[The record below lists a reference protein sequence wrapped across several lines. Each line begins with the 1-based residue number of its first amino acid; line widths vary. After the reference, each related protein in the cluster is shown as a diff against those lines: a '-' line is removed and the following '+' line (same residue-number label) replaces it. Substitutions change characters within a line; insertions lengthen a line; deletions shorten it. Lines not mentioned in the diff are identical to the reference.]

1 MMRRN
6 SMMILP
12 AVILTFVLAIAGQS
26 QADWSLSFQGEVGRS
41 YSPYSGDR
49 ITSEYRRGYQVDDW
63 VERGASS
70 VTESPFFADGIRL
83 ASWSTGHDDD
93 YEYGVASAIYFF
105 EISPRAR
112 SVRIKISYD
121 GEAERSDFDDDIA
134 GRVWIRRTSI
144 GDDYEEYYPRDGRY
158 EDVDEPL
165 YGDTFVLRAR
175 KSLEILR
182 LPADD
187 YVDDGMMEIHIVAE
201 GRQRVDVKSIEVET
215 YSYAPKVR
223 VITRYYRDYN
233 WQPWNNYAYWY
244 FYTGPVYHFGDYY
257 YVRYTYPRYHHNYIE
272 IRRRFNNYLTGYYVR
287 NPRHHHVRWTYVG
300 RVPRG
305 TRRTWNKGR
314 LNRWTSNHD
323 EARKSYAITS
333 AKQRNSVDVRKSRT
347 RIRGVL
353 SSSSHRSPST
363 TRALSGS
370 PVRAS
375 IRRDKTSTP
384 TRSSSTS
391 DVKRR
396 ATTPDVR
403 RGTDRTRSSTT
414 APSRVESQSSTKSR
428 RVETKTPVRTRPS
441 STSRRTEPE
450 RNVKRETPTRSAP
463 QQQRR
468 TAPSSGQVKTRQE
481 NAKSRQ
487 PEVKRAE
494 PQRRA
499 PARKVETKKEDD
511 DDDDDDEKK
520 SSSSSTKTRSSSS
533 SSGSSS
539 SSSSSKTR
547 KTR

>member
-1 MMRRN
+1 MTKRH

-12 AVILTFVLAIAGQS
+12 AVVLTFVMALAGQS

-49 ITSEYRRGYQVDDW
+49 ITNEYRRGYQVDDW
-63 VERGASS
+63 VERGTSS

-83 ASWSTGHDDD
+83 ASWATGYDDD

-105 EISPRAR
+105 EVPSRAR

-121 GEAERSDFDDDIA
+121 GEANRSDFDDDIA
-134 GRVWIRRTSI
+134 GRVWIRRTTI
-144 GDDYEEYYPRDGRY
+144 GDDYEEYYPSDGRY

-165 YGDTFVLRAR
+165 YGDTFVLRAK

-182 LPADD
+182 LPVED
-187 YVDDGMMEIHIVAE
+187 YVDDGMMELHVVAE

-257 YVRYTYPRYHHNYIE
+257 YVRYTYPHYHNNYIE

-287 NPRHHHVRWTYVG
+287 NPRYHYVRWTYVG

-305 TRRTWNKGR
+305 THRTWNKGR
-314 LNRWTSNHD
+314 LNRWTSNYD
-323 EARKSYAITS
+323 EARKNYVITS
-333 AKQRNSVDVRKSRT
+333 AKQRNSVDVQKSRT
-347 RIRGVL
+347 RIRSVL
-353 SSSSHRSPST
+353 SSSSQRSPST

-370 PVRAS
+370 AVRAS
-375 IRRDKTSTP
+375 IRRDKTSTQI
-384 TRSSSTS
+384 RSSNTS
-391 DVKRR
+391 DVKSRS
-396 ATTPDVR
+396 TTPDVR

-414 APSRVESQSSTKSR
+414 APARVETQSSTKSR
-428 RVETKTPVRTRPS
+428 RVETNTPVRTRSS
-441 STSRRTEPE
+441 STSSRTEPE
-450 RNVKRETPTRSAP
+450 RDIKRGTTSSAP
-463 QQQRR
+463 QEQRR

-481 NAKSRQ
+481 SAKSRQ
-487 PEVKRAE
+487 PEVKKAE
-494 PQRRA
+494 PQRKA
-499 PARKVETKKEDD
+499 PARKVETKKDD

-520 SSSSSTKTRSSSS
+520 SNSTSTKARSTSSSSNGSSSSSSSTKTR
-533 SSGSSS
+533 
-539 SSSSSKTR
+539 KTR
-547 KTR
+547 